1 MRPTT
6 TLLIA
11 TAALASAKDIVN
23 ANNWGQHDQ
32 RRPHARD
39 FSVAKV
45 DSHHQ
50 DLDVT
55 QRSTGALDIEVTEAD
70 GDKEKLTSRP
80 LVTTEGEEMKSPGAV
95 QTGAEEIEV
104 KGTGEDE
111 GETKEIGPRESN
123 AEEIEVEVTKEGED
137 EGKGDEEGDKKKIEP
152 RCSGITCPES
162 WKCVIL

>member
-23 ANNWGQHDQ
+23 ANNWGQH
-32 RRPHARD
+32 RPHARD

-45 DSHHQ
+45 DSQHQ
-50 DLDVT
+50 DFGVT
-55 QRSTGALDIEVTEAD
+55 QRSIGALEIEVTEAD
-70 GDKEKLTSRP
+70 GDKEKLTPRP

-104 KGTGEDE
+104 KGTGENE
-111 GETKEIGPRESN
+111 GETKDLGPRESN
-123 AEEIEVEVTKEGED
+123 AEEIEVEVTKEGE
-137 EGKGDEEGDKKKIEP
+137 EKEKGDEEGDKKKIGP